1 VYCRVATKPAFI
13 QVNARHS
20 CQKVIPELE
29 RMPMLNVA
37 LLYRLRAIFTRGVL
51 KISRRTK
58 VPRSATI
65 VWKDGSISIGPKA
78 FLRRGIV
85 IDAQRGSI
93 DIGRSVSLNDYAI
106 LLGRGGITIGN
117 DVRIAAHAVVV
128 SFDHNFDDPAQLI
141 RMQGVTK
148 KPVVIEDDV
157 WIGAGA
163 KILGGSH
170 ISKGCVIGANAVV
183 KGKTEPYGIYV
194 GAPARLIRRR
204 GEARNVRHGNV
215 ERLSF
220 SKRKTDP

>member
-1 VYCRVATKPAFI
+1 M
-13 QVNARHS
+13 
-20 CQKVIPELE
+20 L
-29 RMPMLNVA
+29 MLNVA
-37 LLYRLRAIFTRGVL
+37 LFYRLRAIFTRGVL

-65 VWKDGSISIGPKA
+65 IWKDGSVRIGQKA

-93 DIGRSVSLNDYAI
+93 DIGRNVSLNDYAI

-117 DVRIAAHAVVV
+117 DVRIAGHAMVV
-128 SFDHNFDDPAQLI
+128 SFDHNFDDPTQPI

-148 KPVVIEDDV
+148 KPIVIEDDV

-170 ISKGCVIGANAVV
+170 ISEGCVIGANAVV
-183 KGKTEPYGIYV
+183 KGRTEPYGIYV
-194 GAPARLIRRR
+194 GAPARLIKRR
-204 GEARNVRHGNV
+204 GEAGTVRHANF
-215 ERLSF
+215 ERLPF
-220 SKRKTDP
+220 AKRKADR

>member
-1 VYCRVATKPAFI
+1 
-13 QVNARHS
+13 
-20 CQKVIPELE
+20 
-29 RMPMLNVA
+29 MPMLNVG

-51 KISRRTK
+51 KISRHTK
-58 VPRSATI
+58 VPASATI
-65 VWKDGSISIGPKA
+65 IWRDGSVRIGPKA
-78 FLRRGIV
+78 FLRKGIV

-93 DIGRSVSLNDYAI
+93 DMGRSVSLNDYTI

-117 DVRIAAHAVVV
+117 DVRIAAHAMVV
-128 SFDHNFDDPAQLI
+128 SFDHNFDDPRQPI

-170 ISKGCVIGANAVV
+170 ISKGCVIGATAVV

-194 GAPARLIRRR
+194 GAPARLVRRR
-204 GEARNVRHGNV
+204 GETVSVGHANV
-215 ERLSF
+215 ERLSL
-220 SKRKTDP
+220 SKRKTD

>member
-1 VYCRVATKPAFI
+1 
-13 QVNARHS
+13 
-20 CQKVIPELE
+20 
-29 RMPMLNVA
+29 MLNVG

-51 KISRRTK
+51 KISRHTK
-58 VPRSATI
+58 VPASATI
-65 VWKDGSISIGPKA
+65 IWRDGSVRIGPKA
-78 FLRRGIV
+78 FLRKGIV

-93 DIGRSVSLNDYAI
+93 DMGRSVSLNDYTI

-117 DVRIAAHAVVV
+117 DVRIAAHAMVV
-128 SFDHNFDDPAQLI
+128 SFDHNFDDPTQPI

-194 GAPARLIRRR
+194 GAPARLLKWR
-204 GEARNVRHGNV
+204 GQKDNSTAENI
-215 ERLSF
+215 EQLPS
-220 SKRKTDP
+220 SKRLTNR

>member
-1 VYCRVATKPAFI
+1 
-13 QVNARHS
+13 
-20 CQKVIPELE
+20 
-29 RMPMLNVA
+29 MLNVG

-58 VPRSATI
+58 VPPSATI
-65 VWKDGSISIGPKA
+65 IWRDGSVRIGPKA
-78 FLRRGIV
+78 FLRKGIV

-93 DIGRSVSLNDYAI
+93 DMGRSVSLNDYTI

-117 DVRIAAHAVVV
+117 DVRIAAHAMVV
-128 SFDHNFDDPAQLI
+128 SFDHNFDDLTQPI

-194 GAPARLIRRR
+194 GAPARLVRRR
-204 GEARNVRHGNV
+204 GETVSVGHANV
-215 ERLSF
+215 ERLSL
-220 SKRKTDP
+220 SKRKTD